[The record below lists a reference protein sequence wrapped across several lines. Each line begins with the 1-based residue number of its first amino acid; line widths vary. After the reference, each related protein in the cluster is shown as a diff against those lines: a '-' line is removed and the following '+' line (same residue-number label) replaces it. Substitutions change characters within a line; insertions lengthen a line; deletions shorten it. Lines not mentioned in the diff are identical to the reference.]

1 MITQNGDVFT
11 LGSQYNRD
19 GRLHL
24 KSLGDGAYAFEDL
37 AADQASDFDYNDAVL
52 VIRRRSSSAPMDPPN
67 PASRAYE
74 LDRNVASALRPR
86 DVPMSLANS
95 DAFPGDFSNLASRA
109 SALDRNVASAPRP
122 RDVPRSTAN
131 SDASPGDLAGF
142 DTNAL
147 ARAITSVQVE
157 VEALQIQPLNCPD
170 DGASLQAP
178 SFAPIRQGDAL
189 TMWDRGELRVAI
201 PSHGKDP
208 ATLLSYYN
216 DLLTAVTTSLGK
228 AKLPLH
234 LVLLPYSSASEVQ
247 EQLSTGQVDLVLADD
262 NDLLCFDGVAGLDS
276 LTLTHSNPTVL
287 LVTQTSGINSFDDLA
302 GSRLGF
308 TSDARISTTLAQTLS
323 RHEATATVRHFPDLQ
338 QACDALRI
346 GHLDGL
352 LLMQASVPAVQDWL
366 VNNGID
372 SQVLPEI
379 LLESRIQLFLAMH
392 QSLLRNLILAAL
404 MQLH

>member
-1 MITQNGDVFT
+1 
-11 LGSQYNRD
+11 
-19 GRLHL
+19 
-24 KSLGDGAYAFEDL
+24 
-37 AADQASDFDYNDAVL
+37 
-52 VIRRRSSSAPMDPPN
+52 
-67 PASRAYE
+67 
-74 LDRNVASALRPR
+74 
-86 DVPMSLANS
+86 MSLANS

-404 MQLH
+404 MQSH